1 MRLLRRTAEQARD
14 GGKKGVALLMALIM
28 VVLMTAY
35 ISEFNYS
42 ARARI
47 LSAAHARD
55 DMRALYLARSG
66 IRVYMLLLSF
76 GNQIAGNQFV
86 QGMLAQFGMNLD
98 GATMICKDLPF
109 FDTAMLRFLV
119 GAESMASDEKEEGLM
134 ELLGMPGS
142 GDGETTQPSGSE
154 VMAIGMED
162 TPSLRRGL
170 LDFEGDFKVE
180 CSDETAKI
188 DINGLAE
195 PSFFTFT
202 SLQQHP
208 IALMLFGQMS
218 PEEYDPL
225 FEERLKID
233 RWELIANLKDY
244 IDPDEQRSHTFGG
257 DEGRQYD
264 DFEPRYKPKDKL
276 FDTVQEARMVA
287 GVTDEV
293 FATFGPGWSVHNRS
307 YQVNVNTASPAIIR
321 ALVRAMADP
330 IVSDQ
335 MIDARMPSLMVE
347 RMIIPFTNNK
357 QFTQRI
363 QQPSMGTGNGPPVPG
378 ILINPDPTVVE
389 RIEKLIR
396 TKSDVFRM
404 TSTGYVAD
412 SARTMDVTIRM
423 RRSTPRWL
431 DWRER

>member
-1 MRLLRRTAEQARD
+1 MS
-14 GGKKGVALLMALIM
+14 LIM

-66 IRVYMLLLSF
+66 VRVYMLLLSF

-86 QGMLAQFGMNLD
+86 QGMLANLGMNLD

-119 GAESMASDEKEEGLM
+119 GSEGMSSDEKEEGVM
-134 ELLGMPGS
+134 DLLGLGG
-142 GDGETTQPSGSE
+142 GDSESSQPSRSE
-154 VMAIGMED
+154 VKYPGMLD
-162 TPSLRRGL
+162 QPTLRRGL

-188 DINGLAE
+188 DINGLAK
-195 PSFFTFT
+195 PTFFTVP
-202 SLQQHP
+202 LQQHP
-208 IALMLFGQMS
+208 VALMLFGQMS

-233 RWELIANLKDY
+233 RWELIANMKDY

-264 DFEPRYKPKDKL
+264 DFEPRYEPKDKL

-293 FATFGPGWSVHNRS
+293 FATFAPGWSVHNRS
-307 YQVNVNTASPAIIR
+307 YQINVNTASPDIVRALIR
-321 ALVRAMADP
+321 AIADP
-330 IVSDQ
+330 GFVSDQ
-335 MIDARMPSLMVE
+335 MIDLRMPSLMVE
-347 RMIIPFTNNK
+347 RMIIPFADAEK
-357 QFTQRI
+357 FIQRI
-363 QQPSMGTGNGPPVPG
+363 QQPSMAGGSGPQIPG
-378 ILINPDPTVVE
+378 IPINQDQTVVD
-389 RIEKLIR
+389 RIKKLIR
-396 TKSDVFRM
+396 TKSNVFRM
-404 TSTGYVAD
+404 TSTGYIGD

>member
-1 MRLLRRTAEQARD
+1 
-14 GGKKGVALLMALIM
+14 MALIM
-28 VVLMTAY
+28 IVLMTAY

-66 IRVYMLLLSF
+66 VRVYMLLLSF

-86 QGMLAQFGMNLD
+86 QGMLSQFGMNLD

-119 GAESMASDEKEEGLM
+119 GSEGMTSDEKEEGVM
-134 ELLGMPGS
+134 DLLGMGGGDAEASQPGRS
-142 GDGETTQPSGSE
+142 AVQYP
-154 VMAIGMED
+154 GMLD
-162 TPSLRRGL
+162 KPTLRRGL

-180 CSDETAKI
+180 CSDETARI

-195 PSFFTFT
+195 PTFFTVA
-202 SLQQHP
+202 LQQHP
-208 IALMLFGQMS
+208 VALMLYGQMS

-257 DEGRQYD
+257 DEGRLYD
-264 DFEPRYKPKDKL
+264 DFEPRFKPKNKL

-293 FATFGPGWSVHNRS
+293 FSTFANGWSVHNRS
-307 YQVNVNTASPAIIR
+307 YQVNVNTASPDIVR

-330 IVSDQ
+330 GFVSDQ
-335 MIDARMPSLMVE
+335 MIDARMPSLMIE
-347 RMIIPFTNNK
+347 RMIIPFTDAN
-357 QFTQRI
+357 QFEQRI
-363 QQPSMGTGNGPPVPG
+363 QQPSMAGGSGPQIPG
-378 ILINPDPTVVE
+378 IPLNPDATVRD
-389 RIEKLIR
+389 RIKKLIR
-396 TKSDVFRM
+396 TKSNVFRM
-404 TSTGYVAD
+404 TSTGYIGD

-423 RRSTPRWL
+423 RRSSPRWL
-431 DWRER
+431 DWREK

>member
-1 MRLLRRTAEQARD
+1 MKVMRRAAANARAE
-14 GGKKGVALLMALIM
+14 GKKGVALLMALIM

-66 IRVYMLLLSF
+66 VRVYMLLLSF

-109 FDTAMLRFLV
+109 FDTAMLRFMV
-119 GAESMASDEKEEGLM
+119 GAEGMTSDEKEEGVLD
-134 ELLGMPGS
+134 LLGLPGGGG
-142 GDGETTQPSGSE
+142 GDAEASQPTRSE
-154 VMAIGMED
+154 VNALGTD
-162 TPSLRRGL
+162 GNPTLRRGL

-188 DINGLAE
+188 DLNGLAE
-195 PSFFTFT
+195 PTFFTIQD
-202 SLQQHP
+202 LHQHP
-208 IALMLFGQMS
+208 IALMLFGQMA

-233 RWELIANLKDY
+233 RWELIANIKDY

-264 DFEPRYKPKDKL
+264 DFEPRYEPKDKL

-307 YQVNVNTASPAIIR
+307 YQVNVNTASPTIVAALIR
-321 ALVRAMADP
+321 AVADP
-330 IVSDQ
+330 SFLSPTMVDQ
-335 MIDARMPSLMVE
+335 RMPSLMVE
-347 RMIIPFTNNK
+347 RMIVPFTDANS
-357 QFTQRI
+357 FIQRI
-363 QQPSMGTGNGPPVPG
+363 SMPSMDGQFPG
-378 ILINPDPTVVE
+378 IPINPDQTVVD
-389 RIEKLIR
+389 RIKKLIR
-396 TKSDVFRM
+396 TKSNVFRM
-404 TSTGYVAD
+404 TSTGYIGD

>member
-1 MRLLRRTAEQARD
+1 MYDLRRKAAQARAE
-14 GGKKGVALLMALIM
+14 GKKGVALLMALIM

-66 IRVYMLLLSF
+66 VRVYMLLLSF

-86 QGMLAQFGMNLD
+86 QGMLANLGLNLD

-119 GAESMASDEKEEGLM
+119 GSDGMNSDEKEEGVM
-134 ELLGMPGS
+134 DLLGLG
-142 GDGETTQPSGSE
+142 GGGEGEATQPSRSE
-154 VMAIGMED
+154 VQYPGMLD
-162 TPSLRRGL
+162 QPTLRRGL

-188 DINGLAE
+188 DLNGLAE
-195 PSFFTFT
+195 PTFFTVP
-202 SLQQHP
+202 LQQHP
-208 IALMLFGQMS
+208 VALMLFGQLS

-233 RWELIANLKDY
+233 RWELIANIKDY

-264 DFEPRYKPKDKL
+264 DFEPRYEPKDKL
-276 FDTVQEARMVA
+276 FDTVQEVRMVA

-293 FATFGPGWSVHNRS
+293 FGTFGPGWSVHNRS
-307 YQVNVNTASPAIIR
+307 YQVNVNTASPDIVRALIR
-321 ALVRAMADP
+321 AIADP
-330 IVSDQ
+330 SFVTDQ
-335 MIDARMPSLMVE
+335 AIDARMPSLMIE
-347 RMIIPFTNNK
+347 RMIIPFTNAD
-357 QFTQRI
+357 QFIQRI
-363 QQPSMGTGNGPPVPG
+363 QQPSMAGNSGPQIPG
-378 ILINPDPTVVE
+378 VTVNPDQTVVD
-389 RIEKLIR
+389 RIKKLIR
-396 TKSDVFRM
+396 TKSNVFRM
-404 TSTGYVAD
+404 TSTGYIGD

>member
-1 MRLLRRTAEQARD
+1 MQLLRRTAGQARD
-14 GGKKGVALLMALIM
+14 QGKKGVALLMALIM
-28 VVLMTAY
+28 IVLMTAY

-86 QGMLAQFGMNLD
+86 QGMLSQFGMSLD

-119 GAESMASDEKEEGLM
+119 GAESMTSDEKEEGVM
-134 ELLGMPGS
+134 ELLGMG
-142 GDGETTQPSGSE
+142 GADGEADQPTSSS
-154 VMAIGMED
+154 VNAIGMED

-180 CSDETAKI
+180 CSDETSKI

-195 PSFFTFT
+195 PSFFTVG
-202 SLQQHP
+202 LQQNP
-208 IALMLFGQMS
+208 IALMLYGQMS
-218 PEEYDPL
+218 PQEYDPL

-264 DFEPRYKPKDKL
+264 DFEPRYKPKDRL

-321 ALVRAMADP
+321 ALVRAVSSP
-330 IVSDQ
+330 IMSDQ
-335 MIDARMPSLMVE
+335 MIDARMPPLMVE
-347 RMIIPFTNNK
+347 RMIIPFTNAK

-363 QQPSMGTGNGPPVPG
+363 QQPSMGSGAAPPVPG
-378 ILINPDPTVVE
+378 IMLNPDPTVVE

-404 TSTGYVAD
+404 TSTGYIGD

-423 RRSTPRWL
+423 RRSTPRYL